1 MAGETW
7 RELLQ
12 VGRESV
18 FGTPV
23 ACPRAVYV
31 MEPEFNRTRDPR
43 PKRFPTGG
51 RDNQRAQ
58 TLGPVA
64 VDGKV
69 SLDVSPSESLEW
81 LECMLGAATVVP
93 AVGGT
98 LAMVHTYVPKT
109 TIPSM
114 TVERNDGAQLLRAT
128 GVMVDALSLSGS
140 VMAENKLDFTL
151 FAAEYLPW
159 VGPPTTRSAERVP
172 GFLDGWQAFGYLD
185 DMSGVAGT
193 TKLVGSLINWT
204 VDAKNN
210 LGRKYFASNSLALG
224 ALTTGELDITAGVML
239 EASAA
244 VTPAEVAK
252 WEAQTNRV
260 LRLEFLGPANGIET
274 GQREFM
280 TFDIPGAWATVNY
293 NANDAGTRTYEFSLN
308 YLYSSALGAGLVVR
322 CCTPRTAAFV

>member
-18 FGTPV
+18 FGTAVP
-23 ACPRAVYV
+23 CPRAVYV

-98 LAMVHTYVPKT
+98 LAMVHTYTPKAV
-109 TIPSM
+109 IPSM

-128 GVMVDALSLSGS
+128 GVMVDKLSLAGS

-151 FAAEYLPW
+151 FGSEYLPW
-159 VGPPTTRSAERVP
+159 AGPPTTRSAERVP
-172 GFLDGWQAFGYLD
+172 TYLDGWQAFGYLD
-185 DMSGVAGT
+185 
-193 TKLVGSLINWT
+193 
-204 VDAKNN
+204 
-210 LGRKYFASNSLALG
+210 
-224 ALTTGELDITAGVML
+224 
-239 EASAA
+239 ASAA
-244 VTPAEVAK
+244 WPARRKLLA
-252 WEAQTNRV
+252 
-260 LRLEFLGPANGIET
+260 PSST
-274 GQREFM
+274 GNL
-280 TFDIPGAWATVNY
+280 T
-293 NANDAGTRTYEFSLN
+293 
-308 YLYSSALGAGLVVR
+308 
-322 CCTPRTAAFV
+322 